1 MSHNDP
7 FQELVDAM
15 RRVLTS
21 QPPSSSFNTAAAS
34 TSTASTPSP
43 VFAASPMAKPAP
55 YSGSAEDCSGF
66 LLQCDLVLEMQPHLY
81 STDTA
86 KIAFI
91 ISQLQGKALQWA
103 DSLWTQKGSV
113 VKSYP
118 AFVSHF
124 REVFG
129 KPLTDSS
136 IGEKLYNLKQ
146 GNRNVNDYTL
156 QFRTLAASS
165 GWNEQALITTFR
177 QGLEP
182 NLRLHL
188 AAYEDSEGLE
198 RFIQLAL
205 RVGSRMQSCLLEHQG
220 QPLTNT
226 FLRRSEPVSSPEPAS
241 EPMQVDNSR
250 LSSAE
255 RQRRL
260 TLNLCLYC
268 GSPGHVISTCPTRP
282 PRPVVSAIIP
292 SIQKMKPLTTVVNL
306 TAANACVPV
315 VALLDSG
322 SAGNF
327 ISGSLCRQ
335 LKLKTSPSPLIYQ
348 VHSITGK
355 PLSRK
360 TIRRCVGPLQLQ
372 VGILHT
378 ENIHLLVLEDSTA
391 DVVLGRPWLEQHSP
405 NISWRTG
412 EVLKWGDHCFS
423 SCFPVLPV
431 PRSPRSMNISIN
443 TTSIESPVEKRSV
456 DIPSDYAPFSDTRQV
471 PPRCNTHALNHRHTN
486 HRHLHIIITAITTST

>member
-1 MSHNDP
+1 
-7 FQELVDAM
+7 
-15 RRVLTS
+15 
-21 QPPSSSFNTAAAS
+21 
-34 TSTASTPSP
+34 
-43 VFAASPMAKPAP
+43 
-55 YSGSAEDCSGF
+55 
-66 LLQCDLVLEMQPHLY
+66 MQPHLY

-129 KPLTDSS
+129 RPLTDSS
-136 IGEKLYNLKQ
+136 NGEKLYNLKQ
-146 GNRNVNDYTL
+146 GNRNVTDYTL

-165 GWNEQALITTFR
+165 GWNEQALITTYR

-220 QPLTNT
+220 QPLANT
-226 FLRRSEPVSSPEPAS
+226 FLRRSEPVSSPEP
-241 EPMQVDNSR
+241 
-250 LSSAE
+250 
-255 RQRRL
+255 
-260 TLNLCLYC
+260 
-268 GSPGHVISTCPTRP
+268 
-282 PRPVVSAIIP
+282 
-292 SIQKMKPLTTVVNL
+292 
-306 TAANACVPV
+306 
-315 VALLDSG
+315 
-322 SAGNF
+322 
-327 ISGSLCRQ
+327 
-335 LKLKTSPSPLIYQ
+335 

-391 DVVLGRPWLEQHSP
+391 DVVLGRSNASETDSAFDSDSADSDEMDCSDQPAMSCRCDMDEVIKPSKHSSSMKQVV
-405 NISWRTG
+405 NIIVALKRMKHVKPKSSEFG
-412 EVLKWGDHCFS
+412 EEEVLDIIMENVIQG
-423 SCFPVLPV
+423 
-431 PRSPRSMNISIN
+431 
-443 TTSIESPVEKRSV
+443 TTSKLFCS
-456 DIPSDYAPFSDTRQV
+456 
-471 PPRCNTHALNHRHTN
+471 
-486 HRHLHIIITAITTST
+486 

>member
-1 MSHNDP
+1 MFFGKRIPDGAKLTVVEREVPLTRKPWQQYTKTGPYQQYISMSHNDP
-7 FQELVDAM
+7 FQELMDAM
-15 RRVLTS
+15 RRVLTP

-43 VFAASPMAKPAP
+43 VFTASPMAKPAP

-66 LLQCDLVLEMQPHLY
+66 LLQCELVLEMQPHIY

-103 DSLWTQKGSV
+103 DSLWTQKGSI

-129 KPLTDSS
+129 KPLADSS

-146 GNRNVNDYTL
+146 GNRNVNDYAL

-165 GWNEQALITTFR
+165 GWNEQALITTFC

-182 NLRLHL
+182 NVRLHL

-198 RFIQLAL
+198 RFIQLAI

-226 FLRRSEPVSSPEPAS
+226 FL
-241 EPMQVDNSR
+241 
-250 LSSAE
+250 L
-255 RQRRL
+255 
-260 TLNLCLYC
+260 
-268 GSPGHVISTCPTRP
+268 
-282 PRPVVSAIIP
+282 
-292 SIQKMKPLTTVVNL
+292 
-306 TAANACVPV
+306 

-335 LKLKTSPSPLIYQ
+335 LKLKTTPSPLIYQ

-360 TIRRCVGPLQLQ
+360 MIRRCVGPLQLR

-391 DVVLGRPWLEQHSP
+391 DVVLGPPWLEQHSP
-405 NISWRTG
+405 TISWRTG

-471 PPRCNTHALNHRHTN
+471 PPRCNTHALNHQPTN
-486 HRHLHIIITAITTST
+486 HHHLHIIITAITTST